1 MTIKMTKGAAQQL
14 KAIVSSKALPE
25 STMLRVDVERGEG
38 EGELRL
44 ALRLDTQEP
53 GEDDEV
59 ETTEGARL
67 AVRKDLAQALG
78 NHKLDFREDVSRFV
92 FERAEPVE

>member
-1 MTIKMTKGAAQQL
+1 MAIKMTESAARQL

-25 STMLRVDVERGEG
+25 STVLRVDVEGGEA
-38 EGELRL
+38 EGELHL
-44 ALRLDTQEP
+44 VLRLDTQEP

-67 AVRKDLAQALG
+67 AVRKDVAQALDDLQ
-78 NHKLDFREDVSRFV
+78 LDFREDVSRFM
-92 FERAEPVE
+92 FERAEPTG